1 MKNFEN
7 KKAELKNLIRI
18 AQNDLEN
25 GTYKGSEKNAIKKR
39 NYYTELLRYLETDPK
54 IEFVQSEKKRLADLI
69 KAKESQFEDW
79 LKDGSNVPVELLEL
93 PKKAK
98 TFFNKEHG
106 LSAKNKKLANL
117 NFLLKNG

>member
-7 KKAELKNLIRI
+7 KKLELKNLIRI

-25 GTYKGSEKNAIKKR
+25 GTYKGSEKNAVKKR
-39 NYYTELLRYLETDPK
+39 NYYTELLRYLETEPK
-54 IEFVQSEKKRLADLI
+54 IEFVQSEKKRLTDLI

-79 LKDGSNVPVELLEL
+79 FKEGSNVPVELLEL

-106 LSAKNKKLANL
+106 LSAKKKKLANL